1 MKTNKKLLSLIALS
15 LLLAKP
21 YNVFAADADSF
32 RTDEYYGMDA
42 DPISAKANK
51 NGALDIINAAGA
63 YAQGYTGKGVTV
75 GVTDAGTINF
85 SHPEFSGKTGS
96 GVVFDGLESTEVPL
110 TWAELM
116 HPTHVAGIA
125 AADKNGFGM
134 HGVAYDADIASSSTI
149 KHYYGGGF
157 FEFGSSFYDNYLTN
171 PDIKIINNSWGTNLY
186 LLDKKDFNEGIEYLQ
201 SDDSVI
207 AIEKAVNNN
216 KLLVFSA
223 ANSGHLTAT
232 INNHFDVVTG
242 DKVFN
247 DNIIT
252 VTAAKAN
259 SFTKNAN
266 GGFDVQSDAIAIWS
280 DLAMYNEDTT
290 LSAPGWNINSA
301 YADFEASGE
310 YYRYDSGT
318 SMAAPMV
325 TGVGALVQQAFPYLS
340 GKQIGDVLL
349 STANSNITNSSG
361 YFMTSQYGKDDKG
374 EAYAYVNVYY
384 MGPKIKTDDQIK
396 NDVLNYYDN
405 NPESGSW
412 ITYFDAIYDTFYS
425 VSGDKDWLVNAL
437 NKENGAILEVNAYY
451 NVPLDVIFGQ
461 GIVDAGKA
469 VNGLGAINVRRLD
482 KSDISSNYTVAGVN
496 GKTEQALYTVDTQ
509 GYNTVWS
516 NDISEIR
523 AGYIAENPL
532 TGKSSVD
539 DTDNSGYDE
548 NSNDFN
554 EKFAGLTDLH
564 DRWVFYTTNN
574 FDDNPV
580 DSEDYNWMV
589 NHYIQQYN
597 KQVAASGLAGLHAG
611 LYKTGEGILALA
623 GDNTYKGASIAAGGT
638 LQIDGSVAGDAYSE
652 GTGTIAGSGTIKGS
666 LYNNGAVEA
675 GSWGAVTD
683 KDGNA
688 LKLTVNGK
696 LDGNGVIS
704 VNTDGEQYG
713 IINVEG
719 EADVSGMRLKAGT
732 FAAPGVTG
740 TILTVGKND
749 DNSIV
754 KTLAITDTE
763 NSITGAESLNTD
775 FSGMLNG
782 KVTNTGTKLELTTS
796 ISNNAGI
803 NGARFN
809 AFNSLYNNL
818 TKAEQ
823 QEMQRLYALDNG
835 SLNNAVNELSQS
847 ESMHMELARDAVQNR
862 DVRQA
867 VSRQQH
873 LDRDE
878 GLWAITGKNWGETDG
893 GITRHSYNLTLG
905 KDFYNTDNAYMGA
918 LSAYS
923 DNSIG
928 GNNADGEYKNYSL
941 GIYGGSKNSPGT
953 VTGYVSYGVQDNE
966 LNRHLGSAFS
976 HSGMGSK
983 LESDYNSSVIGIGAK
998 YAYDLHYGKEG
1009 WHVSPYAAV
1018 DYAHYKQD
1026 SFTERG
1032 SVYGVHSGGFSNN
1045 YLTGELGFDFNR
1057 EEDNGKYGFSL
1068 SYKRILDGD
1077 TLDADFAF
1085 AKGGNGFGVQSID
1098 GSKNHIVASAY
1109 ISTKLSDK
1117 WEIGGTLLHDWS
1129 STDRDLS
1136 AAVNLNYYF

>member
-21 YNVFAADADSF
+21 YNVFAAGADSF

-42 DPISAKANK
+42 DPISAQANK

-75 GVTDAGTINF
+75 GVTDAGIVNF

-134 HGVAYDADIASSSTI
+134 HGVAYDADIACSSVMG
-149 KHYYGGGF
+149 HYYGGGR
-157 FEFGSSFYDNYLTN
+157 FESGSSFYDNYLTN

-223 ANSGHLTAT
+223 ANSGHLTAGLESNLD
-232 INNHFDVVTG
+232 ILTG
-242 DKVFN
+242 DKAFN

-259 SFTKNAN
+259 SFKKNEN
-266 GGFDVQSDAIAIWS
+266 SGFDVQRDAIAIWS

-325 TGVGALVQQAFPYLS
+325 TGIGALVQQAFPYLS

-349 STANSNITNSSG
+349 STANNDITNKDG
-361 YFMTSQYGKDDKG
+361 YFITSQYGKDDKN

-384 MGPKIKTDDQIK
+384 MGSDVKTDGQIK
-396 NDVLNYYDN
+396 KNVLEYYEN
-405 NPESGSW
+405 NPESGSQ
-412 ITYFDAIYDTFYS
+412 IVYFDVNDDKFYG
-425 VSGDKDWLVNAL
+425 VYGDKEWLENAL
-437 NKENGAILEVNAYY
+437 NKKNGAILEVNAYY

-482 KSDISSNYTVAGVN
+482 KSDISENYTVQGRSE
-496 GKTEQALYTVDTQ
+496 KQALYTVDTQ
-509 GYNTVWS
+509 GYNSVWS
-516 NDISEIR
+516 NSIGEIR

-532 TGKSSVD
+532 GD
-539 DTDNSGYDE
+539 DKI
-548 NSNDFN
+548 DFDGADSDI
-554 EKFAGLTDLH
+554 KDLH
-564 DRWVFYTTNN
+564 DRWVFYTTNS
-574 FDDNPV
+574 FDE
-580 DSEDYNWMV
+580 SGENWMTK
-589 NHYIQQYN
+589 YYMDQYN
-597 KQVAASGLAGLHAG
+597 QQVAASELAGWHAG
-611 LYKTGEGILALA
+611 LYKTGEGILALT
-623 GDNTYKGASIAAGGT
+623 GNNTYKGASVAAGGT
-638 LQIDGSVAGDAYSE
+638 LQIDGRVAGDAYSE
-652 GTGTIAGSGTIKGS
+652 GAGTIAGSGTIKGS

-675 GSWGAVTD
+675 GSWGAVSD
-683 KDGNA
+683 KDGII
-688 LKLTVNGK
+688 T
-696 LDGNGVIS
+696 LDVGGNFIGNGVIN

-713 IINVEG
+713 IINVLG
-719 EADVSGMRLKAGT
+719 TADVSLMSLKAGT
-732 FAAPGVTG
+732 FAAPDLQD
-740 TILTVGKND
+740 TILTVD
-749 DNSIV
+749 
-754 KTLAITDTE
+754 KTSGTLK
-763 NSITGAESLNTD
+763 GAENLSGA
-775 FSGMLNG
+775 FSGMLNSN
-782 KVTNTGTKLELTTS
+782 VTQNDNEIKLTTS
-796 ISNNAGI
+796 VSNNAGI
-803 NGARFN
+803 DGARFN
-809 AFNSLYNNL
+809 AFNGLYNNL
-818 TKAEQ
+818 NAEEK
-823 QEMQRLYALDNG
+823 QEMQRLYALDNN

-847 ESMHMELARDAVQNR
+847 ESMHLELARDAIQNR

-867 VSRQQH
+867 VARQHH

-878 GLWAITGKNWGETDG
+878 GLWVITGKNWGETDG

-905 KDFYNTDNAYMGA
+905 KDFYNSDSAYAGA
-918 LSAYS
+918 LFAYS

-983 LESDYNSSVIGIGAK
+983 LESDYDSSVIGVGAK

-1009 WHVSPYAAV
+1009 WHVSPYAAF
-1018 DYAHYKQD
+1018 DYVHYKQD
-1026 SFTERG
+1026 SFTESG
-1032 SVYGVHSGGFSNN
+1032 SVFDVHSGGFSDN

-1068 SYKRILDGD
+1068 AYKRILDGD

-1085 AKGGNGFGVQSID
+1085 AKCGNGFGVQSID

-1109 ISTKLSDK
+1109 ISTKLSNK

>member
-1 MKTNKKLLSLIALS
+1 MGE
-15 LLLAKP
+15 
-21 YNVFAADADSF
+21 NV
-32 RTDEYYGMDA
+32 
-42 DPISAKANK
+42 
-51 NGALDIINAAGA
+51 LDLVNAAAA
-63 YAQGYTGKGVTV
+63 YAQGYTSKGVTV

-96 GVVFDGLESTEVPL
+96 NVVFDGLESTEVPL

-134 HGVAYDADIASSSTI
+134 HGVAYDADVASSSVMG
-149 KHYYGGGF
+149 HYYGGGG
-157 FEFGSSFYDNYLTN
+157 FESSSSFYDNYLTN
-171 PDIKIINNSWGTNLY
+171 PDIKIINNSWGSSLH
-186 LLDKKDFNEGIEYLQ
+186 LLGEKDFSGGIAYFQ
-201 SDDSVI
+201 SDI
-207 AIEKAVNNN
+207 ANFEIEKAVNND
-216 KLLVFSA
+216 KLLIFA
-223 ANSGHLTAT
+223 AGNSGHLTAA
-232 INNHFDVVTG
+232 IENNQDVLTG
-242 DKVFN
+242 DKAFN

-266 GGFDVQSDAIAIWS
+266 GGFDVESDAIAIWS
-280 DLAMYNEDTT
+280 DLAMYNEDTI
-290 LSAPGWNINSA
+290 LSAPGWNIISA
-301 YADFEASGE
+301 NADFAASGE
-310 YYRYDSGT
+310 YYSYSYGT
-318 SMAAPMV
+318 SMVAPIV

-349 STANSNITNSSG
+349 STANSNITNGSG
-361 YFMTSQYGKDDKG
+361 YFMTSQYGKDDKN

-384 MGPKIKTDDQIK
+384 MGSGVKTDDQIK

-405 NPESGSW
+405 NPESGSQ
-412 ITYFDAIYDTFYS
+412 IVYFDVNDDKFYG
-425 VSGDKDWLVNAL
+425 VYGDKDWLVNAL
-437 NKENGAILEVNAYY
+437 NKKNGAILEVNAYY

-469 VNGLGAINVRRLD
+469 VKGLGAINVRRLD
-482 KSDISSNYTVAGVN
+482 KSDISENYTIAGSKD
-496 GKTEQALYTVDTQ
+496 KTAQALYKVDTQ
-509 GYNTVWS
+509 GYNSVWS
-516 NDISEIR
+516 NSIGEIR
-523 AGYIAENPL
+523 AGYIAKNPL
-532 TGKSSVD
+532 GD
-539 DTDNSGYDE
+539 DKI
-548 NSNDFN
+548 DFDGADSDI
-554 EKFAGLTDLH
+554 KDLH
-564 DRWVFYTTNN
+564 DRWVFYTTNS

-597 KQVAASGLAGLHAG
+597 KQVAESELAGLHAG

-638 LQIDGSVAGDAYSE
+638 LQIDGSVAGDAYSK
-652 GTGTIAGSGTIKGS
+652 GAGTIAGSGTINGS

-683 KDGNA
+683 KDGIITLEVGGDFN
-688 LKLTVNGK
+688 
-696 LDGNGVIS
+696 GNGVIS
-704 VNTDGEQYG
+704 VNTDGTNYAQIAVTG
-713 IINVEG
+713 D
-719 EADVSGMRLKAGT
+719 ADVSGMSLKAGT

-803 NGARFN
+803 DGARFN
-809 AFNSLYNNL
+809 AFNGLYNNL
-818 TKAEQ
+818 NAEEK
-823 QEMQRLYALDNG
+823 QEMQRLYALNNN

-847 ESMHMELARDAVQNR
+847 ESMHMELARDAIQNR

-867 VSRQQH
+867 VARQQH

-905 KDFYNTDNAYMGA
+905 KDFYNSDNAYAGA
-918 LSAYS
+918 LFAYS

-928 GNNADGEYKNYSL
+928 GNSADGEYKNYSL

-966 LNRHLGSAFS
+966 LTRHLGSAFS

-983 LESDYNSSVIGIGAK
+983 LESDYDSSVIGVGAK

-1009 WHVSPYAAV
+1009 WHVSPYAAL
-1018 DYAHYKQD
+1018 DYAQYKQD
-1026 SFTERG
+1026 SFTENG
-1032 SVYGVHSGGFSNN
+1032 SVYAVHSGGFSDN

-1068 SYKRILDGD
+1068 AYKRILDGD

>member
-1 MKTNKKLLSLIALS
+1 MKTNKKLLSLIVLS
-15 LLLAKP
+15 LLLTKP

-42 DPISAKANK
+42 DPISAQANK

-75 GVTDAGTINF
+75 GVTDVGIVNF
-85 SHPEFSGKTGS
+85 VHPEFSGKTGS

-116 HPTHVAGIA
+116 HPTHVADIA

-134 HGVAYDADIASSSTI
+134 HGVAYDAGIASSSI
-149 KHYYGGGF
+149 YYVG
-157 FEFGSSFYDNYLTN
+157 ERIEVSSSFYDNYLTN
-171 PDIKIINNSWGTNLY
+171 PDIKIINNSWGDYNNY
-186 LLDKKDFNEGIEYLQ
+186 LSNVQNEEDFNEIIEYLQ
-201 SDDSVI
+201 SDI
-207 AIEKAVNNN
+207 ASFEIEKAVNND

-223 ANSGHLTAT
+223 GNVGRLTAAFE
-232 INNHFDVVTG
+232 NNLDVLTS
-242 DKVFN
+242 DKAFN

-259 SFTKNAN
+259 SFTKNGN
-266 GGFDVQSDAIAIWS
+266 DGFYVQSDAIAIFS
-280 DLAMYNEDTT
+280 NLAMYNEDTT

-301 YADFEASGE
+301 WAGFASSGE
-310 YYRYDSGT
+310 YYFSASGT

-325 TGVGALVQQAFPYLS
+325 TGVGALVQQAFPYLNA
-340 GKQIGDVLL
+340 KQIGDVLL
-349 STANSNITNSSG
+349 STANNNITNESG
-361 YFMTSQYGKDDKG
+361 YLVTSQSDYDEDDDEVLSLNILYTGNVDSSNVENDIFKYFDSHRDSFISFVAQSENDYRKLLDIDDKNELMEYLKDKEIG
-374 EAYAYVNVYY
+374 YDVY
-384 MGPKIKTDDQIK
+384 
-396 NDVLNYYDN
+396 N
-405 NPESGSW
+405 
-412 ITYFDAIYDTFYS
+412 
-425 VSGDKDWLVNAL
+425 
-437 NKENGAILEVNAYY
+437 

-482 KSDISSNYTVAGVN
+482 KRDISEIYTVQGRSE
-496 GKTEQALYTVDTQ
+496 KQALYTVDTQ
-509 GYNTVWS
+509 GYNSTWS
-516 NDISEIR
+516 NNIGEIR
-523 AGYIAENPL
+523 AGYIAKNPL
-532 TGKSSVD
+532 DNPFETD
-539 DTDNSGYDE
+539 DTTGNYDE
-548 NSNDFN
+548 KS
-554 EKFAGLTDLH
+554 EEFAGLTDLH
-564 DRWVFYTTNN
+564 DRWVFYTTNS
-574 FDDNPV
+574 FDNNEKNSP
-580 DSEDYNWMV
+580 DYNWMV
-589 NHYIQQYN
+589 KHYMDQYN
-597 KQVAASGLAGLHAG
+597 QQVAASELAGLHAG
-611 LYKTGEGILALA
+611 LYKTGEGILALD
-623 GDNTYKGASIAAGGT
+623 GNNTYKGASIAAGGT

-652 GTGTIAGSGTIKGS
+652 GAGTIAGSGTINGD
-666 LYNNGAVEA
+666 LYNKGVVEA
-675 GSWGAVTD
+675 GSWGAVFDEETNKPMQLSVGGD
-683 KDGNA
+683 FTGD
-688 LKLTVNGK
+688 
-696 LDGNGVIS
+696 GVIA
-704 VNTDGEQYG
+704 VNTDGTNYAQIAVTG
-713 IINVEG
+713 D
-719 EADVSGMRLKAGT
+719 ADVSYMSLKAGT

-740 TILTVGKND
+740 TILMVGKND

-803 NGARFN
+803 DGARFN

-818 TKAEQ
+818 TTDEK
-823 QEMQRLYALDNG
+823 QEMQRVYALNNN

-847 ESMHMELARDAVQNR
+847 ESMHMELAREAIQNR

-867 VSRQQH
+867 VSSQQH

-905 KDFYNTDNAYMGA
+905 KDFYNTDNAYAGA
-918 LSAYS
+918 LFAYS

-966 LNRHLGSAFS
+966 LTRHLGSAFS

-983 LESDYNSSVIGIGAK
+983 LESDYDSSVIGVGAK

-1009 WHVSPYAAV
+1009 WHVSPFAAL

-1032 SVYGVHSGGFSNN
+1032 SVFGIHSGGFSDN

-1057 EEDNGKYGFSL
+1057 EEENGKYGFSL
-1068 SYKRILDGD
+1068 AYKRILDGE

-1085 AKGGNGFGVQSID
+1085 AKGGNSFGVQSID
-1098 GSKNHIVASAY
+1098 GSKNHVVASAY

-1129 STDRDLS
+1129 STGRDLS

>member
-96 GVVFDGLESTEVPL
+96 NVVFDGLESTKVPL

-149 KHYYGGGF
+149 KHYYGGGR
-157 FEFGSSFYDNYLTN
+157 FESGSSFYDNYLTN

-201 SDDSVI
+201 SDDSVF

-223 ANSGHLTAT
+223 ANSGHLTAGLESNLD
-232 INNHFDVVTG
+232 ILTG
-242 DKVFN
+242 DKAFN

-259 SFTKNAN
+259 SFKKNEN
-266 GGFDVQSDAIAIWS
+266 SGFDVQSDAIAIWS

-349 STANSNITNSSG
+349 STANNNITNKDG
-361 YFMTSQYGKDDKG
+361 YFITSQYGTYDNDEK
-374 EAYAYVNVYY
+374 YAYVNVYY
-384 MGPKIKTDDQIK
+384 MGSDVKTDGQIK
-396 NDVLNYYDN
+396 KNVLEYYEN
-405 NPESGSW
+405 NPESGSQ
-412 ITYFDAIYDTFYS
+412 IVYFDVNDDKFYG
-425 VSGDKDWLVNAL
+425 VYGDKDWLVNAL
-437 NKENGAILEVNAYY
+437 NKKNGAILEVNAYY

-461 GIVDAGKA
+461 GIVDAGK
-469 VNGLGAINVRRLD
+469 VVKGLGAINVRRLD
-482 KSDISSNYTVAGVN
+482 KSDISEKYTIAGSKD
-496 GKTEQALYTVDTQ
+496 KTAQALYKVDTQ
-509 GYNTVWS
+509 GYNSIWS

-523 AGYIAENPL
+523 AGYIDENPL
-532 TGKSSVD
+532 GD
-539 DTDNSGYDE
+539 DNKYFDGADSDI
-548 NSNDFN
+548 
-554 EKFAGLTDLH
+554 KDLH
-564 DRWVFYTTNN
+564 DRWVFYTTNS

-580 DSEDYNWMV
+580 DSENYNWMV
-589 NHYIQQYN
+589 KHYMDQYN
-597 KQVAASGLAGLHAG
+597 QQVAASGLAGLHAG
-611 LYKTGEGILALA
+611 LYKTGEGILALT
-623 GDNTYKGASIAAGGT
+623 GKNTYKGASIAAGGT

-652 GTGTIAGSGTIKGS
+652 GTGTIAGSGIISGS

-675 GSWGAVTD
+675 GSWDAVSD
-683 KDGNA
+683 KDGIITLEVGGDFN
-688 LKLTVNGK
+688 
-696 LDGNGVIS
+696 GNGVIS
-704 VNTDGEQYG
+704 VNTDGTNYAQIAVTG
-713 IINVEG
+713 D
-719 EADVSGMRLKAGT
+719 ADVSGMSLKAGT
-732 FAAPGVTG
+732 FAAPDIQG
-740 TILTVGKND
+740 TILTVDETTGILK
-749 DNSIV
+749 
-754 KTLAITDTE
+754 
-763 NSITGAESLNTD
+763 GAEKLNGS

-782 KVTNTGTKLELTTS
+782 EVKVNEDNKELTLTTTTA
-796 ISNNAGI
+796 NNAGI

-809 AFNSLYNNL
+809 ALNSLYNNL
-818 TKAEQ
+818 TKSEQ

-847 ESMHMELARDAVQNR
+847 ESMHLELARDAIQNR

-867 VSRQQH
+867 VARQQH

-918 LSAYS
+918 LFAYS

-928 GNNADGEYKNYSL
+928 DNNADGEYKNYSL

-966 LNRHLGSAFS
+966 LTRHLGSAFS

-983 LESDYNSSVIGIGAK
+983 LESDYDSSVIGVGAK

-1009 WHVSPYAAV
+1009 WHVSPYAAL

-1026 SFTERG
+1026 SFTENG
-1032 SVYGVHSGGFSNN
+1032 SVYAVHSGGFSDN

-1068 SYKRILDGD
+1068 AYKRILDGD

>member
-1 MKTNKKLLSLIALS
+1 MKTNKKLLSLIVLS
-15 LLLAKP
+15 LLLVKP
-21 YNVFAADADSF
+21 YNVFAAGADSF
-32 RTDEYYGMDA
+32 RTEEY
-42 DPISAKANK
+42 KAMGENV
-51 NGALDIINAAGA
+51 LDLINAAGA
-63 YAQGYTGKGVTV
+63 YAQGYTGKGVTI
-75 GVTDAGTINF
+75 GVTDAGTVNF

-96 GVVFDGLESTEVPL
+96 NVVFDGLESTEVPL

-134 HGVAYDADIASSSTI
+134 HGVAYDADVASSSI
-149 KHYYGGGF
+149 MGHYYGGGG
-157 FEFGSSFYDNYLTN
+157 FESSSSFYDNYLTN

-207 AIEKAVNNN
+207 AIEKAVYNN

-223 ANSGHLTAT
+223 ANSGHLTAGLESNLD
-232 INNHFDVVTG
+232 ILTG
-242 DKVFN
+242 DKAFN

-259 SFTKNAN
+259 SFKKNEN
-266 GGFDVQSDAIAIWS
+266 SGFDVQSDAIAIFS

-301 YADFEASGE
+301 YADFAVSGE
-310 YYRYDSGT
+310 YYFSGSGT

-340 GKQIGDVLL
+340 AKQLGDVLL
-349 STANSNITNSSG
+349 STANDNITNHDG
-361 YFMTSQYGKDDKG
+361 YFMTSQYGTYENG
-374 EAYAYVNVYY
+374 EKYAYVNVYY
-384 MGPKIKTDDQIK
+384 MGSGVKNDEEIKD
-396 NDVLNYYDN
+396 DVLNYYEN
-405 NPESGSW
+405 NPDSGSQ
-412 ITYFDAIYDTFYS
+412 IVFLYDDNFYIVGS
-425 VSGDKDWLVNAL
+425 DIGWLQDAL
-437 NKENGAILEVNAYY
+437 NQEYGNSLEVNAYY

-482 KSDISSNYTVAGVN
+482 KSDISEIYTVQGRSE
-496 GKTEQALYTVDTQ
+496 KQALYTVDTQ
-509 GYNTVWS
+509 GYNSTWS
-516 NDISEIR
+516 NNIGEIR
-523 AGYIAENPL
+523 AGYIAENSL
-532 TGKSSVD
+532 GDAYTNFEG
-539 DTDNSGYDE
+539 TDNDI
-548 NSNDFN
+548 
-554 EKFAGLTDLH
+554 KDLH
-564 DRWVFYTTNN
+564 DRWVFYTTNS
-574 FDDNPV
+574 FDE
-580 DSEDYNWMV
+580 SGENWMTK
-589 NHYIQQYN
+589 YYMDQYN
-597 KQVAASGLAGLHAG
+597 QKVATSGLAGLHAG
-611 LYKTGEGILALA
+611 LYKTGEGILALT
-623 GDNTYKGASIAAGGT
+623 GNNTYKGASIAAGGT
-638 LQIDGSVAGDAYSE
+638 LQIDGRVAGDAYSE
-652 GTGTIAGSGTIKGS
+652 GAGTIAGSGTINGD
-666 LYNNGAVEA
+666 LYNKGVVEA
-675 GSWGAVTD
+675 GSWGAVFDEETNKPMQLSVGGD
-683 KDGNA
+683 FTGD
-688 LKLTVNGK
+688 
-696 LDGNGVIS
+696 GVIA
-704 VNTDGEQYG
+704 VNTDGTNYAQIAVTG
-713 IINVEG
+713 D
-719 EADVSGMRLKAGT
+719 ADVSYMSLKAGT
-732 FAAPGVTG
+732 FAAPEIEDV
-740 TILTVGKND
+740 ILSSNKE
-749 DNSIV
+749 IQ
-754 KTLAITDTE
+754 
-763 NSITGAESLNTD
+763 GAEKLSGA

-782 KVTNTGTKLELTTS
+782 EVSEENNVLTLTTS
-796 ISNNAGI
+796 VSNNAGI

-823 QEMQRLYALDNG
+823 QEMQRLYALNNG

-867 VSRQQH
+867 VTRQQH

-893 GITRHSYNLTLG
+893 GITRHSYNITLG
-905 KDFYNTDNAYMGA
+905 KDFYNTDNTYAGA
-918 LSAYS
+918 LFAYS

-941 GIYGGSKNSPGT
+941 GIYGGSKNSPGR

-966 LNRHLGSAFS
+966 LTRHLGSAFS

-983 LESDYNSSVIGIGAK
+983 LESDYDSSVIGIGAK

-1009 WHVSPYAAV
+1009 WHVSPYAAL

-1032 SVYGVHSGGFSNN
+1032 SVFGVRSGGFSDN

-1068 SYKRILDGD
+1068 AYKRILDGD
-1077 TLDADFAF
+1077 TLNADFAF
-1085 AKGGNGFGVQSID
+1085 AKGGNGFGVESID
-1098 GSKNHIVASAY
+1098 GSKNHVVASAY

>member
-1 MKTNKKLLSLIALS
+1 MKTNKKLLSLIVLS

-21 YNVFAADADSF
+21 YNVFAADTDSF

-42 DPISAKANK
+42 DPVAAQANK
-51 NGALDIINAAGA
+51 NGALDIINAADA

-75 GVTDAGTINF
+75 GVTDAGIVNF
-85 SHPEFSGKTGS
+85 SHTEFSGKTGS
-96 GVVFDGLESTEVPL
+96 NVVFDGLESTEVPL

-134 HGVAYDADIASSSTI
+134 HGVAYDADIACSSVI
-149 KHYYGGGF
+149 RHYYVDGR
-157 FEFGSSFYDNYLTN
+157 FESCSSFYDYYLTN
-171 PDIKIINNSWGTNLY
+171 PDIKIINNSWGTDLY
-186 LLDKKDFNEGIEYLQ
+186 LLDEKDFYEGIEYLQ

-223 ANSGHLTAT
+223 ANSGHLTAALE
-232 INNHFDVVTG
+232 NNLDILIG
-242 DKVFN
+242 DKAFN

-259 SFTKNAN
+259 SFTKNGN
-266 GGFDVQSDAIAIWS
+266 GGFDVQSDAIAMFS

-301 YADFEASGE
+301 YADFEASGK
-310 YYRYDSGT
+310 YYKDESGT
-318 SMAAPMV
+318 SMAAPVV
-325 TGVGALVQQAFPYLS
+325 TGVGALVQQAFPYLNA
-340 GKQIGDVLL
+340 KQIGDVLL
-349 STANSNITNSSG
+349 STANDNITNHDG
-361 YFMTSQYGKDDKG
+361 YFMTSQYGTYENG
-374 EAYAYVNVYY
+374 EKYAYVNVYY
-384 MGPKIKTDDQIK
+384 MGSGVKNDEEIKD
-396 NDVLNYYDN
+396 DVLNYYEN
-405 NPESGSW
+405 NPDSGSQ
-412 ITYFDAIYDTFYS
+412 IVFLYDDNFYIVGS
-425 VSGDKDWLVNAL
+425 DIGWLQDAL
-437 NKENGAILEVNAYY
+437 NQEYGNSLEVNAYY
-451 NVPLDVIFGQ
+451 NVPLDVFFGQ

-469 VNGLGAINVRRLD
+469 VNGLGEINVRRLD
-482 KSDISSNYTVAGVN
+482 KSDISENYTVQGSSE
-496 GKTEQALYTVDTQ
+496 KQALYTVDTQ
-509 GYNTVWS
+509 GYNSTWS
-516 NDISEIR
+516 NNIGEIR

-539 DTDNSGYDE
+539 DTDNNGYDE

-564 DRWVFYTTNN
+564 DRWVFYTTNS
-574 FDDNPV
+574 FDE
-580 DSEDYNWMV
+580 SGENWMTK
-589 NHYIQQYN
+589 YYMDQYN
-597 KQVAASGLAGLHAG
+597 QQVAASGLAGLHAG
-611 LYKTGEGILALA
+611 LYKTGEGILALT

-638 LQIDGSVAGDAYSE
+638 LQIDGRVAGDAYSK
-652 GTGTIAGSGTIKGS
+652 GAGTIAGSGIISGS

-675 GSWGAVTD
+675 GSWGAVSD
-683 KDGNA
+683 KDGII
-688 LKLTVNGK
+688 T
-696 LDGNGVIS
+696 LDVGGNFIGNGVIS

-713 IINVEG
+713 IINVLG
-719 EADVSGMRLKAGT
+719 TADVSGMSLKAGT

-818 TKAEQ
+818 NAEEK
-823 QEMQRLYALDNG
+823 QEMQRLYALNNG

-847 ESMHMELARDAVQNR
+847 ESMHLELARDAIQTR

-867 VSRQQH
+867 VSSQQH

-878 GLWAITGKNWGETDG
+878 GLWAITGKNWGETNG

-905 KDFYNTDNAYMGA
+905 KDFYNTDNTYMGA
-918 LSAYS
+918 MFAYS

-928 GNNADGEYKNYSL
+928 GNSADGEYKNYSF
-941 GIYGGSKNSPGT
+941 GIYGGSKNTPGT

-966 LNRHLGSAFS
+966 LTRHLGSAFS

-983 LESDYNSSVIGIGAK
+983 LESDYDSSVIGIGAK

-1009 WHVSPYAAV
+1009 WHVSPFAAL

-1026 SFTERG
+1026 SFTENG
-1032 SVYGVHSGGFSNN
+1032 SVYAVHSGGFSDN

-1057 EEDNGKYGFSL
+1057 KEDNGKYGFSL
-1068 SYKRILDGD
+1068 AYKRILDGD

-1085 AKGGNGFGVQSID
+1085 AKGGNGFVVQSFD

-1117 WEIGGTLLHDWS
+1117 WEIGGTLQHDWS

>member
-1 MKTNKKLLSLIALS
+1 MKTNKKLLSLIVLS
-15 LLLAKP
+15 MLLAKP

-42 DPISAKANK
+42 DPVSAQANK

-75 GVTDAGTINF
+75 GVTDAGIVNF
-85 SHPEFSGKTGS
+85 SHTEFSGKTGS

-134 HGVAYDADIASSSTI
+134 HGVAYDADIACSSVI
-149 KHYYGGGF
+149 RHYYVDGR
-157 FEFGSSFYDNYLTN
+157 FESCSSFYDYYLTN
-171 PDIKIINNSWGTNLY
+171 PDIKIINNSWGTDLY
-186 LLDKKDFNEGIEYLQ
+186 LLDEKDFYEGIEYLQ

-223 ANSGHLTAT
+223 ANSGHLTAALE
-232 INNHFDVVTG
+232 NNLDILIG
-242 DKVFN
+242 DKAFN

-259 SFTKNAN
+259 SFTKNGN

-301 YADFEASGE
+301 YADFEASGK
-310 YYRYDSGT
+310 YYKDESGT
-318 SMAAPMV
+318 SMAAPVV
-325 TGVGALVQQAFPYLS
+325 TGVGALVQQAFPYLNA
-340 GKQIGDVLL
+340 KQIGDVLL
-349 STANSNITNSSG
+349 STANSDIIVQDSCFIT
-361 YFMTSQYGKDDKG
+361 TQYDTDDG
-374 EAYAYVNVYY
+374 GTNHAYLNVYY
-384 MGPKIKTDDQIK
+384 FDSKGNNNTNVNDDIIE
-396 NDVLNYYDN
+396 YYKEN
-405 NPESGSW
+405 LESGAW
-412 ITYFDAIYDTFYS
+412 IKAVNIYNEIVLIDYYNEELLRDLLERKVGF
-425 VSGDKDWLVNAL
+425 
-437 NKENGAILEVNAYY
+437 EVNAYY
-451 NVPLDVIFGQ
+451 NVPLDVFFGQ

-482 KSDISSNYTVAGVN
+482 KSDISSDYTVAGVN
-496 GKTEQALYTVDTQ
+496 GKTKQALYKVDTQ
-509 GYNTVWS
+509 GYNSVWS
-516 NDISEIR
+516 NDIGEIR

-532 TGKSSVD
+532 G
-539 DTDNSGYDE
+539 NE
-548 NSNDFN
+548 NTNFDGADSDI
-554 EKFAGLTDLH
+554 KDLH
-564 DRWVFYTTNN
+564 DRWVFYTTNS
-574 FDDNPV
+574 FDE
-580 DSEDYNWMV
+580 SGENWMTK
-589 NHYIQQYN
+589 YYMDQYN

-611 LYKTGEGILALA
+611 LYKTGDGILALT
-623 GDNTYKGASIAAGGT
+623 GKTTYKGASIAAGGT

-652 GTGTIAGSGTIKGS
+652 GAGTIAGSGTINGD
-666 LYNNGAVEA
+666 LYNKGVVEA
-675 GSWGAVTD
+675 GSWGAVFDEETNKPMQLSVGGD
-683 KDGNA
+683 FTGD
-688 LKLTVNGK
+688 
-696 LDGNGVIS
+696 GVIA
-704 VNTDGEQYG
+704 VNTDGTNYAQIAVTG
-713 IINVEG
+713 D
-719 EADVSGMRLKAGT
+719 ADVSGMSLKAGT

-740 TILTVGKND
+740 TILTVGKNE

-809 AFNSLYNNL
+809 AFNGLYNKLN
-818 TKAEQ
+818 AEEK
-823 QEMQRLYALDNG
+823 QEMQRLYALDNN

-847 ESMHMELARDAVQNR
+847 ESMHMELARDAIQNR

-867 VSRQQH
+867 VSRQQY

-918 LSAYS
+918 MFAYS

-966 LNRHLGSAFS
+966 LTRHLGSAFS
-976 HSGMGSK
+976 HSGMASK
-983 LESDYNSSVIGIGAK
+983 LESDYDSSVIGIGAK
-998 YAYDLHYGKEG
+998 YAYDLHYGKDG
-1009 WHVSPYAAV
+1009 WHVSPYAAL

-1032 SVYGVHSGGFSNN
+1032 SVFGVHSGGFSDN

-1057 EEDNGKYGFSL
+1057 EEENGKYGFSL
-1068 SYKRILDGD
+1068 AYKRILDGD

-1109 ISTKLSDK
+1109 ISSRLSDK

>member
-1 MKTNKKLLSLIALS
+1 MKTNKKLLSLIVLS

-42 DPISAKANK
+42 GPISAQANK
-51 NGALDIINAAGA
+51 NGALDIINAAAA
-63 YAQGYTGKGVTV
+63 YAKGYTGKGVTV
-75 GVTDAGTINF
+75 GVTDVGGVNF
-85 SHPEFSGKTGS
+85 VHPEFSGKTGS
-96 GVVFDGLESTEVPL
+96 GVVFDGLESSDVPL
-110 TWAELM
+110 TWEAVY

-157 FEFGSSFYDNYLTN
+157 FESGSSFYDNYLTN
-171 PDIKIINNSWGTNLY
+171 PDIKIINNSWGYSLY
-186 LLDKKDFNEGIEYLQ
+186 LLDEKDFNKGIEYLQ

-223 ANSGHLTAT
+223 ANSGHLTAGLESNLD
-232 INNHFDVVTG
+232 ILTG
-242 DKVFN
+242 DKAFN

-252 VTAAKAN
+252 VTAAKSN
-259 SFTKNAN
+259 SFTKNKN
-266 GGFDVQSDAIAIWS
+266 GGFDVQSDAIAIFS

-301 YADFEASGE
+301 YADFAVSGE
-310 YYRYDSGT
+310 YYFSGSGT

-325 TGVGALVQQAFPYLS
+325 TGAGALVQQAFPYLS

-349 STANSNITNSSG
+349 STANSDITVQDS
-361 YFMTSQYGKDDKG
+361 YFITTQYDTDDDG
-374 EAYAYVNVYY
+374 TNHAYLNVYY
-384 MGPKIKTDDQIK
+384 FDSKGNHNTNVNDDIIE
-396 NDVLNYYDN
+396 YYKEN
-405 NPESGSW
+405 FESGAW
-412 ITYFDAIYDTFYS
+412 IKAVNIYNEI
-425 VSGDKDWLVNAL
+425 VSIGYYNEELLQDLLERKVGFVVNT
-437 NKENGAILEVNAYY
+437 YY

-509 GYNTVWS
+509 GYNSTWS
-516 NDISEIR
+516 NSISEIR
-523 AGYIAENPL
+523 AGYIDENPL
-532 TGKSSVD
+532 DNPFETD
-539 DTDNSGYDE
+539 DTTGNYDE
-548 NSNDFN
+548 KS
-554 EKFAGLTDLH
+554 EEFAGLTDLH
-564 DRWVFYTTNN
+564 DRWVFYADSNN
-574 FDDNPV
+574 KFDE
-580 DSEDYNWMV
+580 SGKNWMT
-589 NHYIQQYN
+589 NHYMQQYN
-597 KQVAASGLAGLHAG
+597 EQVKESGLAGLHAG
-611 LYKTGEGILALA
+611 LYKTGEGILALD
-623 GDNTYKGASIAAGGT
+623 GNNTYKGASIATGGT

-652 GTGTIAGSGTIKGS
+652 GAGTIAGSGTINGD

-675 GSWGAVTD
+675 GSWGAVIND
-683 KDGNA
+683 KGEIQT
-688 LKLTVNGK
+688 LKVGGDFTG
-696 LDGNGVIS
+696 DGVIS
-704 VNTDGEQYG
+704 VNTDGTNYAQIAVTGTAY
-713 IINVEG
+713 
-719 EADVSGMRLKAGT
+719 VSGMSLKAGT
-732 FAAPGVTG
+732 FAAPDLQD
-740 TILTVGKND
+740 TILTYTNE
-749 DNSIV
+749 
-754 KTLAITDTE
+754 ITGTE
-763 NSITGAESLNTD
+763 NLNGS
-775 FSGMLNG
+775 FSGMLDSEVEVSEENN
-782 KVTNTGTKLELTTS
+782 VLTLTTS
-796 ISNNAGI
+796 VSNNAGI
-803 NGARFN
+803 DGARFN

-818 TKAEQ
+818 TTDEK
-823 QEMQRLYALDNG
+823 QEMQRLYALNNG

-847 ESMHMELARDAVQNR
+847 ESMHMELARDAVQNH

-867 VSRQQH
+867 VARQQH

-905 KDFYNTDNAYMGA
+905 KDFYNSDNAYAGA
-918 LSAYS
+918 LFAYS

-941 GIYGGSKNSPGT
+941 GIYGGSKNSPCT

-966 LNRHLGSAFS
+966 LTRHLGSAFS
-976 HSGMGSK
+976 HSGMVSK
-983 LESDYNSSVIGIGAK
+983 LESDYDSSVISVGAK

-1009 WHVSPYAAV
+1009 WHVSPFAALN
-1018 DYAHYKQD
+1018 YAHYKQD
-1026 SFTERG
+1026 SFTESG
-1032 SVYGVHSGGFSNN
+1032 SVYAVHSGGFSDN

-1057 EEDNGKYGFSL
+1057 EEENGKYGFSL
-1068 SYKRILDGD
+1068 AYKRILDGD
-1077 TLDADFAF
+1077 TLDTDFAF
-1085 AKGGNGFGVQSID
+1085 AKGGNSFGVQSID

>member
-1 MKTNKKLLSLIALS
+1 MKTNKKLLSLIVLS

-21 YNVFAADADSF
+21 YNVFAAGADSF
-32 RTDEYYGMDA
+32 RTDEY
-42 DPISAKANK
+42 KAMGENV
-51 NGALDIINAAGA
+51 LDLINAAGA

-75 GVTDAGTINF
+75 GVTDVGIVNF

-96 GVVFDGLESTEVPL
+96 GVVFDGLESSDVPL
-110 TWAELM
+110 TWEELN

-134 HGVAYDADIASSSTI
+134 HGVAYDADIASSSI
-149 KHYYGGGF
+149 YY
-157 FEFGSSFYDNYLTN
+157 FGERIEVSSSFYDNYLTN
-171 PDIKIINNSWGTNLY
+171 PDIKIINNSWNDYNNY
-186 LLDKKDFNEGIEYLQ
+186 LSNVQNEEDFNEIIEYLQ
-201 SDDSVI
+201 NDGSVI
-207 AIEKAVNNN
+207 EIEKAVIND

-223 ANSGHLTAT
+223 GNDGKLAAAFENNLDVLTS
-232 INNHFDVVTG
+232 
-242 DKVFN
+242 DKAFN

-259 SFTKNAN
+259 SFTKNDN
-266 GGFDVQSDAIAIWS
+266 GGFNVKSDAIAIFS
-280 DLAMYNEDTT
+280 NLAMYNEDTT
-290 LSAPGWNINSA
+290 LSAPGWYINSA
-301 YADFEASGE
+301 NADFAASGE
-310 YYRYDSGT
+310 YYYSEPGT

-349 STANSNITNSSG
+349 STANSNITNGSG
-361 YFMTSQYGKDDKG
+361 YFMTSQYGKDDKN

-384 MGPKIKTDDQIK
+384 MGSGVKNVEEIK

-425 VSGDKDWLVNAL
+425 VSGNKWWLENAL
-437 NKENGAILEVNAYY
+437 NKENGAILEVNTYY

-482 KSDISSNYTVAGVN
+482 KSDISENYTVQGRSE
-496 GKTEQALYTVDTQ
+496 KQALYKVDTQ
-509 GYNTVWS
+509 GYNSTWS
-516 NDISEIR
+516 NNIGEIR
-523 AGYIAENPL
+523 AGYIAKNPL

-539 DTDNSGYDE
+539 DTYNSGYDE

-611 LYKTGEGILALA
+611 LYKTGDGILALT

-652 GTGTIAGSGTIKGS
+652 GAGTIAGSGIINGS

-696 LDGNGVIS
+696 LDGNGVIA
-704 VNTDGEQYG
+704 VNTDG
-713 IINVEG
+713 INYAQISVTG
-719 EADVSGMRLKAGT
+719 TADVSNMSLKAGT
-732 FAAPGVTG
+732 FAAPEVTG
-740 TILTVGKND
+740 TILSVDATSG
-749 DNSIV
+749 
-754 KTLAITDTE
+754 TLKGIE
-763 NSITGAESLNTD
+763 NLNGS

-782 KVTNTGTKLELTTS
+782 EVSEKNNMLTLTTS
-796 ISNNAGI
+796 VSNNAGI
-803 NGARFN
+803 DGARFN
-809 AFNSLYNNL
+809 AFNGLYNNL
-818 TKAEQ
+818 NVEEK
-823 QEMQRLYALDNG
+823 QEMQRLYALDNN
-835 SLNNAVNELSQS
+835 SLNNTVNELSQS

-867 VSRQQH
+867 VARQQH

-905 KDFYNTDNAYMGA
+905 KDFYNSDNAYAGA
-918 LSAYS
+918 LFAYS

-928 GNNADGEYKNYSL
+928 GNSADGEYKNYSL

-966 LNRHLGSAFS
+966 LTRHLGSAFS

-983 LESDYNSSVIGIGAK
+983 LKSDYDSSVIGVGAK

-1009 WHVSPYAAV
+1009 WHVSPYAAL

-1026 SFTERG
+1026 SFTENG
-1032 SVYGVHSGGFSNN
+1032 SVYAVHSGGFSDN

-1068 SYKRILDGD
+1068 AYKRILDGD

>member
-21 YNVFAADADSF
+21 YNVFAASADSF
-32 RTDEYYGMDA
+32 RTDEY
-42 DPISAKANK
+42 KAMGENV
-51 NGALDIINAAGA
+51 LDLINAAGA

-75 GVTDAGTINF
+75 GVTDVGIVNF
-85 SHPEFSGKTGS
+85 SHTEFSGKTGS

-157 FEFGSSFYDNYLTN
+157 FESGSSFYDNYLTN
-171 PDIKIINNSWGTNLY
+171 PDIKIINNSWGDYNNY
-186 LLDKKDFNEGIEYLQ
+186 LSNVQNEEDFNEIIEYLQ
-201 SDDSVI
+201 SDI
-207 AIEKAVNNN
+207 ASFEIEKAVNND

-223 ANSGHLTAT
+223 GNDGKLAAALENNLDVLTS
-232 INNHFDVVTG
+232 
-242 DKVFN
+242 DKAFN

-259 SFTKNAN
+259 SFTKNQN
-266 GGFDVQSDAIAIWS
+266 GGFDVKSDAIAIFS
-280 DLAMYNEDTT
+280 NLAMYNEDTT

-301 YADFEASGE
+301 YADFDASGK
-310 YYRYDSGT
+310 YYKDDSGT

-325 TGVGALVQQAFPYLS
+325 TGAGALVQQAFPYLS

-361 YFMTSQYGKDDKG
+361 YFINYTWGYDENRQINEYYNILLTGNGSDLENIGWEKLYDYFKNNKETTINYFFGGYESDWEKFFGKNG
-374 EAYAYVNVYY
+374 EIKSAYQFEEKYKDILKAVANINVY
-384 MGPKIKTDDQIK
+384 Q
-396 NDVLNYYDN
+396 
-405 NPESGSW
+405 
-412 ITYFDAIYDTFYS
+412 
-425 VSGDKDWLVNAL
+425 
-437 NKENGAILEVNAYY
+437 

-482 KSDISSNYTVAGVN
+482 KSDISSVN
-496 GKTEQALYTVDTQ
+496 GKTKQALYKVDTQ
-509 GYNTVWS
+509 GYNSVWS
-516 NDISEIR
+516 NDIGEIR

-532 TGKSSVD
+532 GDAYTKFEG
-539 DTDNSGYDE
+539 TDSDI
-548 NSNDFN
+548 
-554 EKFAGLTDLH
+554 KDLH
-564 DRWVFYTTNN
+564 DRWVFYTTNS
-574 FDDNPV
+574 FDDNPA
-580 DSEDYNWMV
+580 DSKDHNWMT
-589 NHYIQQYN
+589 NHYMQQYN
-597 KQVAASGLAGLHAG
+597 EQVAASGLAGLHAG
-611 LYKTGEGILALA
+611 LYKTGEGILALT
-623 GDNTYKGASIAAGGT
+623 GKNTYKGASIAAGGT

-652 GTGTIAGSGTIKGS
+652 GAGTIAGSGMINGS

-683 KDGNA
+683 KDGIITLEVGGDFN
-688 LKLTVNGK
+688 
-696 LDGNGVIS
+696 GNGVIS
-704 VNTDGEQYG
+704 VNTDGTNYAQIAVTG
-713 IINVEG
+713 N
-719 EADVSGMRLKAGT
+719 ADVSVMSLKAGT
-732 FAAPGVTG
+732 FAAPDIQG
-740 TILTVGKND
+740 TILTVDETTGFLK
-749 DNSIV
+749 
-754 KTLAITDTE
+754 
-763 NSITGAESLNTD
+763 GAENLNGS
-775 FSGMLNG
+775 FSGMLNSE
-782 KVTNTGTKLELTTS
+782 VEVSENNTLKLTTS
-796 ISNNAGI
+796 VSNNAGI
-803 NGARFN
+803 DGARFN

-823 QEMQRLYALDNG
+823 QEMQRLYALNSG

-847 ESMHMELARDAVQNR
+847 ESMHMELARDAIQNR

-905 KDFYNTDNAYMGA
+905 KDFYNSDSAYAGA
-918 LSAYS
+918 LFAYS

-953 VTGYVSYGVQDNE
+953 VTDYVSYGVQDNE
-966 LNRHLGSAFS
+966 LTRHLGSAFN

-983 LESDYNSSVIGIGAK
+983 LESDYDSSVIGVGAK

-1009 WHVSPYAAV
+1009 WHVSPYAAL

-1032 SVYGVHSGGFSNN
+1032 SVYGVHSGGFSDN

-1068 SYKRILDGD
+1068 AYKRILDGD

-1098 GSKNHIVASAY
+1098 GSKNHIIASAY
-1109 ISTKLSDK
+1109 ISTKMSDK

>member
-1 MKTNKKLLSLIALS
+1 M
-15 LLLAKP
+15 
-21 YNVFAADADSF
+21 
-32 RTDEYYGMDA
+32 
-42 DPISAKANK
+42 
-51 NGALDIINAAGA
+51 
-63 YAQGYTGKGVTV
+63 
-75 GVTDAGTINF
+75 
-85 SHPEFSGKTGS
+85 
-96 GVVFDGLESTEVPL
+96 
-110 TWAELM
+110 
-116 HPTHVAGIA
+116 
-125 AADKNGFGM
+125 
-134 HGVAYDADIASSSTI
+134 
-149 KHYYGGGF
+149 
-157 FEFGSSFYDNYLTN
+157 
-171 PDIKIINNSWGTNLY
+171 
-186 LLDKKDFNEGIEYLQ
+186 IE
-201 SDDSVI
+201 
-207 AIEKAVNNN
+207 IEKAVNND

-223 ANSGHLTAT
+223 GNDGKLAAGFENNLDVLTS
-232 INNHFDVVTG
+232 
-242 DKVFN
+242 DKAFN

-259 SFTKNAN
+259 SFTKNDN
-266 GGFDVQSDAIAIWS
+266 GGFNVKSDAIAIFS
-280 DLAMYNEDTT
+280 NLAMYNEDTT
-290 LSAPGWNINSA
+290 LSAPGWYINSA
-301 YADFEASGE
+301 NADFAASGE
-310 YYRYDSGT
+310 YYYSEPGT

-425 VSGDKDWLVNAL
+425 VSGNKWWLENAL
-437 NKENGAILEVNAYY
+437 NKENGAILEVNTYY

-482 KSDISSNYTVAGVN
+482 KSDISENYTVQ
-496 GKTEQALYTVDTQ
+496 GKSEKQALYTVDTQ
-509 GYNTVWS
+509 GYNSTWS

-523 AGYIAENPL
+523 AGYIDENPL
-532 TGKSSVD
+532 DNPFETD
-539 DTDNSGYDE
+539 DTTGNYDE
-548 NSNDFN
+548 TAD
-554 EKFAGLTDLH
+554 KFAGLTDLH
-564 DRWVFYTTNN
+564 DRWVFYTTNS
-574 FDDNPV
+574 FDE
-580 DSEDYNWMV
+580 SGENWMTK
-589 NHYIQQYN
+589 YYMDQYN
-597 KQVAASGLAGLHAG
+597 QQVAASGLAGLHAG
-611 LYKTGEGILALA
+611 LYKTGEGILALT
-623 GDNTYKGASIAAGGT
+623 GNNTYKGASIAAGGT
-638 LQIDGSVAGDAYSE
+638 LQIDGRVAGDAYSE
-652 GTGTIAGSGTIKGS
+652 GAGTIAGSGMVNGS

-688 LKLTVNGK
+688 LKLTVNGN

-704 VNTDGEQYG
+704 VNTDGTKYAQISVTG
-713 IINVEG
+713 T
-719 EADVSGMRLKAGT
+719 ADVSEMNLKAGT

-763 NSITGAESLNTD
+763 NSITGAKSLNTD

-823 QEMQRLYALDNG
+823 QEMQRLYALNNN

-873 LDRDE
+873 LDCDE

-905 KDFYNTDNAYMGA
+905 KDFYNTDNAYAGA
-918 LSAYS
+918 LFAYS

-966 LNRHLGSAFS
+966 LTRHLGSAFS

-983 LESDYNSSVIGIGAK
+983 LESDYDSSVIGIGAK

-1009 WHVSPYAAV
+1009 WHVSPYAAL

-1032 SVYGVHSGGFSNN
+1032 SVYGVRSGGFSDN

-1068 SYKRILDGD
+1068 AYKRILDGD
-1077 TLDADFAF
+1077 TLNADFAF
-1085 AKGGNGFGVQSID
+1085 AKGSNGFGVQSID
-1098 GSKNHIVASAY
+1098 GSKNHIVATAY
-1109 ISTKLSDK
+1109 ISSRLSDK
-1117 WEIGGTLLHDWS
+1117 WEIGGMLLHDWS

>member
-1 MKTNKKLLSLIALS
+1 MKMKTNKKLLSLIALS

-42 DPISAKANK
+42 DPLSAQANK

-75 GVTDAGTINF
+75 GVADAGTVNF

-96 GVVFDGLESTEVPL
+96 GVVFDGLESSDVPL
-110 TWAELM
+110 TWEKLY
-116 HPTHVAGIA
+116 HPTYVAGIT

-134 HGVAYDADIASSSTI
+134 HGVAYDADIASSSAI
-149 KHYYGGGF
+149 RHYFADRGF
-157 FEFGSSFYDNYLTN
+157 ESGSSFYDNYLTN
-171 PDIKIINNSWGTNLY
+171 PDIKIINNSWATRAY
-186 LLDKKDFNEGIEYLQ
+186 LSNVNDKRYFELLKNFVLNDVRFNPIY
-201 SDDSVI
+201 
-207 AIEKAVNNN
+207 KAVNND
-216 KLLVFSA
+216 KLLIFGSG
-223 ANSGHLTAT
+223 NSGHLTAAQE
-232 INNHFDVVTG
+232 NDLDVLSG
-242 DKVFN
+242 EKAFN

-259 SFTKNAN
+259 SFKKNNN
-266 GGFDVQSDAIAIWS
+266 GGFDVESDVIAIWS

-290 LSAPGWNINSA
+290 LCAPGWYINSA
-301 YADFEASGE
+301 YADFAESGE
-310 YYRYDSGT
+310 YYYSGYGT
-318 SMAAPMV
+318 SISAPMV
-325 TGVGALVQQAFPYLS
+325 TGVGALVQQVFPYLS

-349 STANSNITNSSG
+349 STANNDIETEKD
-361 YFMTSQYGKDDKG
+361 YFVTIQMDDYNRSFNVYFTG
-374 EAYAYVNVYY
+374 EAPSVNDKWEIIYEYY
-384 MGPKIKTDDQIK
+384 NEHKDVFLEYFCNNDKTVFDYFFGSTTNIEQFKASCI
-396 NDVLNYYDN
+396 YYILGSDN
-405 NPESGSW
+405 
-412 ITYFDAIYDTFYS
+412 IVFYQ
-425 VSGDKDWLVNAL
+425 
-437 NKENGAILEVNAYY
+437 
-451 NVPLDVIFGQ
+451 NVPLDVVFGQ

-482 KSDISSNYTVAGVN
+482 SSDISENYTIAGSKD
-496 GKTEQALYTVDTQ
+496 KTAQALYKVDTQ
-509 GYNTVWS
+509 GYNSIWS
-516 NDISEIR
+516 NDIGEIR

-532 TGKSSVD
+532 DNPFETD
-539 DTDNSGYDE
+539 DTTGNYDE
-548 NSNDFN
+548 KS

-564 DRWVFYTTNN
+564 DRWVFYTTNS
-574 FDDNPV
+574 FDE
-580 DSEDYNWMV
+580 SGENWMTK
-589 NHYIQQYN
+589 YYMQQYN
-597 KQVAASGLAGLHAG
+597 EQVKESGLAGLHAG
-611 LYKTGEGILALA
+611 LYKTGDGILALT
-623 GDNTYKGASIAAGGT
+623 GKNTYKGASIAAGGT

-652 GTGTIAGSGTIKGS
+652 GAGTIAGSGIISGS
-666 LYNNGAVEA
+666 LYNNGIVEA
-675 GSWGAVTD
+675 GSWGAVTND
-683 KDGNA
+683 KGEVQT
-688 LKLTVNGK
+688 LKVGR
-696 LDGNGVIS
+696 DFSGSGVIT
-704 VNTDGEQYG
+704 VNTDGTNYAQIAVTGTAY
-713 IINVEG
+713 
-719 EADVSGMRLKAGT
+719 VSGMSLKAGT
-732 FAAPGVTG
+732 FAAPEIKGV
-740 TILTVGKND
+740 ILSS
-749 DNSIV
+749 DNEIQ
-754 KTLAITDTE
+754 
-763 NSITGAESLNTD
+763 GAESLNGS
-775 FSGMLNG
+775 FSGMLNSEIE
-782 KVTNTGTKLELTTS
+782 VSENNTLKLTTYV
-796 ISNNAGI
+796 SNNAGI
-803 NGARFN
+803 DGARFN

-818 TKAEQ
+818 TKEEQ
-823 QEMQRLYALDNG
+823 QDMQRLYALNNG

-847 ESMHMELARDAVQNR
+847 ESMHLELARDAIQNR
-862 DVRQA
+862 DVRQTVA
-867 VSRQQH
+867 RQQH

-905 KDFYNTDNAYMGA
+905 KDFYNTDNAYAGA
-918 LSAYS
+918 LFAYS

-966 LNRHLGSAFS
+966 LTRHLGSAFS

-983 LESDYNSSVIGIGAK
+983 LESDYDSSVIGVGAK

-1009 WHVSPYAAV
+1009 WHVSPYAAL

-1032 SVYGVHSGGFSNN
+1032 SVFGVYSGGFSDN

-1057 EEDNGKYGFSL
+1057 TEDNGKYGFSL
-1068 SYKRILDGD
+1068 AYKRILDGE

-1085 AKGGNGFGVQSID
+1085 AKGGNGFGVQSFD

-1117 WEIGGTLLHDWS
+1117 WEIGGMLVHDWS

>member
-21 YNVFAADADSF
+21 YNVFAASADSF
-32 RTDEYYGMDA
+32 RTDEYNVMGE
-42 DPISAKANK
+42 NV
-51 NGALDIINAAGA
+51 LDLINAAGA

-75 GVTDAGTINF
+75 GVTDVGIVNF
-85 SHPEFSGKTGS
+85 SHTEFSGKTGS
-96 GVVFDGLESTEVPL
+96 GVVFDGLESSDVPL
-110 TWAELM
+110 TWEAVY

-149 KHYYGGGF
+149 KHYYGDGF
-157 FEFGSSFYDNYLTN
+157 FESGSSFYDNYLTN
-171 PDIKIINNSWGTNLY
+171 PDIKIINNSWGDYNNY
-186 LLDKKDFNEGIEYLQ
+186 LSNVQNEEDFNEIIEYLQ
-201 SDDSVI
+201 SDI
-207 AIEKAVNNN
+207 ANFEIEKAVNND

-223 ANSGHLTAT
+223 GNDGKLAAALENNLDVLTS
-232 INNHFDVVTG
+232 
-242 DKVFN
+242 DKAFN

-259 SFTKNAN
+259 SFTKNQN
-266 GGFDVQSDAIAIWS
+266 GGFDVKSDAIAIFS
-280 DLAMYNEDTT
+280 NLAMYNEDTT

-301 YADFEASGE
+301 YADFAASGE
-310 YYRYDSGT
+310 YYSYSYGT
-318 SMAAPMV
+318 SMAAPIV
-325 TGVGALVQQAFPYLS
+325 TGVGALVQEAFPYLS

-361 YFMTSQYGKDDKG
+361 YFMTSQYGKDDKN

-384 MGPKIKTDDQIK
+384 MGSGVKNVEEIKK
-396 NDVLNYYDN
+396 DVLNYYDK

-469 VNGLGAINVRRLD
+469 VKGLGAINVRRLD
-482 KSDISSNYTVAGVN
+482 KSDISSDYTVAGAN
-496 GKTEQALYTVDTQ
+496 GKTEQALYKVDTQ
-509 GYNTVWS
+509 GYNSVWS

-532 TGKSSVD
+532 GD
-539 DTDNSGYDE
+539 DKIDFDGTDSDI
-548 NSNDFN
+548 
-554 EKFAGLTDLH
+554 KDLH
-564 DRWVFYTTNN
+564 DRWVFYTTNK
-574 FDDNPV
+574 FDE
-580 DSEDYNWMV
+580 SGENWMTK
-589 NHYIQQYN
+589 YYMDQYN
-597 KQVAASGLAGLHAG
+597 QQVAESGLAGLHAG
-611 LYKTGEGILALA
+611 LYKTGEGVLALT
-623 GDNTYKGASIAAGGT
+623 GKNTYKGASIAAGGT

-652 GTGTIAGSGTIKGS
+652 GAGAIAGSGTINGD
-666 LYNNGAVEA
+666 LYNNGIVEA
-675 GSWGAVTD
+675 GSWGAVTND
-683 KDGNA
+683 KGEVQT
-688 LKLTVNGK
+688 LKVGGDFCGSGIITVNTNGTNYAQIAVTGK
-696 LDGNGVIS
+696 
-704 VNTDGEQYG
+704 
-713 IINVEG
+713 
-719 EADVSGMRLKAGT
+719 ADVSDMSLKAGT

-782 KVTNTGTKLELTTS
+782 EVKVNEENNTLTLTTS
-796 ISNNAGI
+796 VSNNAGI
-803 NGARFN
+803 DGARFN

-818 TKAEQ
+818 TKEEQ
-823 QEMQRLYALDNG
+823 QDMQRLYALNNN

-847 ESMHMELARDAVQNR
+847 ESMHMELARDAIQNR

-867 VSRQQH
+867 VARQQH

-918 LSAYS
+918 LFAYS

-941 GIYGGSKNSPGT
+941 GIYGGSKNSPGR

-966 LNRHLGSAFS
+966 LTRHLGSAFS

-983 LESDYNSSVIGIGAK
+983 LESNYDSSVIGMGAK

-1032 SVYGVHSGGFSNN
+1032 SVFGVHSGGFSDN

-1057 EEDNGKYGFSL
+1057 EEDNGKYGFAL
-1068 SYKRILDGD
+1068 AYKRILDGD

-1085 AKGGNGFGVQSID
+1085 AKGGNGFGVQNFD

-1109 ISTKLSDK
+1109 ISSRLSDK

>member
-1 MKTNKKLLSLIALS
+1 MSKKVIYYEKNKKLLSLIVLS

-21 YNVFAADADSF
+21 YNVFAADTDSF
-32 RTDEYYGMDA
+32 RTDEY
-42 DPISAKANK
+42 KAMGENV
-51 NGALDIINAAGA
+51 LDLINAAGA

-75 GVTDAGTINF
+75 GVPDAGTVNF

-96 GVVFDGLESTEVPL
+96 GVVFDELESSDVPL
-110 TWAELM
+110 TWEEIR

-134 HGVAYDADIASSSTI
+134 HGVAYDADIACSSVI
-149 KHYYGGGF
+149 RHYYVDGR
-157 FEFGSSFYDNYLTN
+157 FESCSSFYDYYLTN

-223 ANSGHLTAT
+223 ANSGHLTAGLES
-232 INNHFDVVTG
+232 NLDVLTG
-242 DKVFN
+242 DKAFN

-259 SFTKNAN
+259 SFKKNEN
-266 GGFDVQSDAIAIWS
+266 SGFDVQSDAIAIWS

-301 YADFEASGE
+301 YADFDASGK
-310 YYRYDSGT
+310 YYKDDSGT
-318 SMAAPMV
+318 SMAAPIV

-349 STANSNITNSSG
+349 STANSDITVQDS
-361 YFMTSQYGKDDKG
+361 YFITTQYNTDDDG
-374 EAYAYVNVYY
+374 TNHAYLNVYY
-384 MGPKIKTDDQIK
+384 FDSKENNNTNVNDDIIE
-396 NDVLNYYDN
+396 YYKEN
-405 NPESGSW
+405 FESGAW
-412 ITYFDAIYDTFYS
+412 IKAVNIDNEI
-425 VSGDKDWLVNAL
+425 VSIGYYNEELLQDLLERKVGFVVNT
-437 NKENGAILEVNAYY
+437 YY
-451 NVPLDVIFGQ
+451 NVPLDVFFGQ

-482 KSDISSNYTVAGVN
+482 KSDISENYTVQGRSE
-496 GKTEQALYTVDTQ
+496 KQALYTVDTQ
-509 GYNTVWS
+509 GYNSTWS
-516 NDISEIR
+516 NSIGEIS
-523 AGYIAENPL
+523 AGYIAKNPL
-532 TGKSSVD
+532 DNPFETD
-539 DTDNSGYDE
+539 DTTGNYDE
-548 NSNDFN
+548 KS

-611 LYKTGEGILALA
+611 LYKTGDGILALT

-652 GTGTIAGSGTIKGS
+652 GTGTIAGSGIISGS

-675 GSWGAVTD
+675 GSWDAVSD
-683 KDGNA
+683 KDGIITLEVGGDFN
-688 LKLTVNGK
+688 
-696 LDGNGVIS
+696 GNGVIS
-704 VNTDGEQYG
+704 VNTDGTNYAQIAVTG
-713 IINVEG
+713 D
-719 EADVSGMRLKAGT
+719 ADVSGMSLKSGT
-732 FAAPGVTG
+732 FAAPEVTG
-740 TILTVGKND
+740 TILSVDATSG
-749 DNSIV
+749 
-754 KTLAITDTE
+754 TLKGIE
-763 NSITGAESLNTD
+763 NLNGS

-782 KVTNTGTKLELTTS
+782 EVSEKNNMLTLTTS
-796 ISNNAGI
+796 VSNNAGI
-803 NGARFN
+803 DGARFN
-809 AFNSLYNNL
+809 AFNGLYNNL
-818 TKAEQ
+818 NVEEK
-823 QEMQRLYALDNG
+823 QEMQRLYALDNN
-835 SLNNAVNELSQS
+835 SLNNTVNELSQS
-847 ESMHMELARDAVQNR
+847 ESMHMELARDAIKNR
-862 DVRQA
+862 DVLQA
-867 VSRQQH
+867 VSRQH
-873 LDRDE
+873 NLDRDE

-893 GITRHSYNLTLG
+893 GITRHSYNITLG
-905 KDFYNTDNAYMGA
+905 KDFYNTDNTYAGA
-918 LSAYS
+918 LFAYS

-953 VTGYVSYGVQDNE
+953 VIGYVSYGVQDNE
-966 LNRHLGSAFS
+966 LTRHLGSAFS

-983 LESDYNSSVIGIGAK
+983 LESDYDSSVIGVGAK

-1009 WHVSPYAAV
+1009 WHVSPYAAL
-1018 DYAHYKQD
+1018 DYAHHKQD

-1032 SVYGVHSGGFSNN
+1032 SVYGVHSGGFSDN

-1057 EEDNGKYGFSL
+1057 TEDNGKYGFSL
-1068 SYKRILDGD
+1068 AYKRILDGD

-1098 GSKNHIVASAY
+1098 GSKNHVVASAY

-1117 WEIGGTLLHDWS
+1117 WEIGGTMLHDWS

>member
-1 MKTNKKLLSLIALS
+1 MKTNKKLLSLIVLS
-15 LLLAKP
+15 MLLAKP

-42 DPISAKANK
+42 DPVSAQANK

-75 GVTDAGTINF
+75 GVTDAGIVNF
-85 SHPEFSGKTGS
+85 SHTEFSGKTGS
-96 GVVFDGLESTEVPL
+96 NVVFDGLESTGVPL

-134 HGVAYDADIASSSTI
+134 HGVAYDADVASSSVMG
-149 KHYYGGGF
+149 HYYGGGG
-157 FEFGSSFYDNYLTN
+157 FESSSSFYDNYLTN

-223 ANSGHLTAT
+223 ANSGHLTAGLESNLD
-232 INNHFDVVTG
+232 ILTG
-242 DKVFN
+242 DKAFN

-259 SFTKNAN
+259 SFTKNRN
-266 GGFDVQSDAIAIWS
+266 SGFDVQSDAIAIWS

-325 TGVGALVQQAFPYLS
+325 TGAGALVQQAFPYLS

-349 STANSNITNSSG
+349 STANDNITNHDG
-361 YFMTSQYGKDDKG
+361 YFMTSQYGTYENG
-374 EAYAYVNVYY
+374 EKYAYVNVYY
-384 MGPKIKTDDQIK
+384 MGSGVKNDEEIKD
-396 NDVLNYYDN
+396 DVLNYYEN
-405 NPESGSW
+405 NPDSGSQ
-412 ITYFDAIYDTFYS
+412 IVFLYDDNFYIVGS
-425 VSGDKDWLVNAL
+425 DIGWLQDAL
-437 NKENGAILEVNAYY
+437 NQEYGNSLEVNAYY

-461 GIVDAGKA
+461 GILDAGKA

-482 KSDISSNYTVAGVN
+482 KSDISSDYTVAGVN
-496 GKTEQALYTVDTQ
+496 GKTKQALYKVDTQ
-509 GYNTVWS
+509 GYNSVWS
-516 NDISEIR
+516 NDIGEIR

-532 TGKSSVD
+532 G
-539 DTDNSGYDE
+539 NE
-548 NSNDFN
+548 NTNFDGADSDI
-554 EKFAGLTDLH
+554 KDLH
-564 DRWVFYTTNN
+564 DRWVFYTTNS

-580 DSEDYNWMV
+580 DSENYNWMT
-589 NHYIQQYN
+589 NHYMQQYN
-597 KQVAASGLAGLHAG
+597 EQVKESGLAGLHAS
-611 LYKTGEGILALA
+611 LYKTGEGILALD
-623 GDNTYKGASIAAGGT
+623 GNNTYKGASIAAGGT
-638 LQIDGSVAGDAYSE
+638 LQIDGRVAGDAYSE
-652 GTGTIAGSGTIKGS
+652 GAGTIAGSGTINGD

-683 KDGNA
+683 EKGNVQT
-688 LKLTVNGK
+688 LNVGG
-696 LDGNGVIS
+696 DFSGSGVIS
-704 VNTDGEQYG
+704 VNTDGTNYAQIAVTG
-713 IINVEG
+713 D
-719 EADVSGMRLKAGT
+719 ADVSGMRLKAGT

-754 KTLAITDTE
+754 KTLAITDTG

-818 TKAEQ
+818 TKAEK
-823 QEMQRLYALDNG
+823 QEMQRLYALDNS
-835 SLNNAVNELSQS
+835 SLNNALNELSQS
-847 ESMHMELARDAVQNR
+847 ESMHMELAHDAIQNR

-867 VSRQQH
+867 VARQQY
-873 LDRDE
+873 LERDE
-878 GLWAITGKNWGETDG
+878 GLWAITGKNWGETDE
-893 GITRHSYNLTLG
+893 GITRHSYNITLG
-905 KDFYNTDNAYMGA
+905 KDFYNTDNTYAGA
-918 LSAYS
+918 LFAYS

-941 GIYGGSKNSPGT
+941 GIYGGSKNTPGT

-966 LNRHLGSAFS
+966 LTRHLGNAFS
-976 HSGMGSK
+976 HSGMASK
-983 LESDYNSSVIGIGAK
+983 LESNYDSSVIGIGAK

-1009 WHVSPYAAV
+1009 WHVSPYAAL

-1032 SVYGVHSGGFSNN
+1032 SVFGVYSGGFSDN

-1057 EEDNGKYGFSL
+1057 TDDNGKYGFSL
-1068 SYKRILDGD
+1068 AYKRILDGD

-1085 AKGGNGFGVQSID
+1085 AKGGNGFGVQSFN
-1098 GSKNHIVASAY
+1098 GSKNHIVATAY

-1117 WEIGGTLLHDWS
+1117 WEIGGTLQHDWS

>member
-21 YNVFAADADSF
+21 YNVFAASADSF
-32 RTDEYYGMDA
+32 RTDEY
-42 DPISAKANK
+42 KAMGENV
-51 NGALDIINAAGA
+51 LDLINAAGA

-75 GVTDAGTINF
+75 GVTDVGIVNF
-85 SHPEFSGKTGS
+85 SHTEFSGKTGS

-157 FEFGSSFYDNYLTN
+157 FESGSSFYDNYLTN
-171 PDIKIINNSWGTNLY
+171 PDIKIINNSWGDYNNY
-186 LLDKKDFNEGIEYLQ
+186 LSNVQNEEDFNEIIEYLQ
-201 SDDSVI
+201 SDI
-207 AIEKAVNNN
+207 ASFEIEKAVNND

-223 ANSGHLTAT
+223 GNDGKLAAALENNLDVLTS
-232 INNHFDVVTG
+232 
-242 DKVFN
+242 DKAFN

-259 SFTKNAN
+259 SFTKNQN
-266 GGFDVQSDAIAIWS
+266 GGFDVKSDAIAIFS
-280 DLAMYNEDTT
+280 NLAMYNEDTT
-290 LSAPGWNINSA
+290 LSAPGWYINSA
-301 YADFEASGE
+301 NADFAASGE
-310 YYRYDSGT
+310 YYYSEPGT

-349 STANSNITNSSG
+349 STANSNTTNGSG
-361 YFMTSQYGKDDKG
+361 YFMTSQYGKDDKN

-384 MGPKIKTDDQIK
+384 MGSGVKNVEEIKK
-396 NDVLNYYDN
+396 DVLNYYDK

-469 VNGLGAINVRRLD
+469 VKGLGAINVRRLD
-482 KSDISSNYTVAGVN
+482 KSDISSDYTVAGVN
-496 GKTEQALYTVDTQ
+496 GKTKQALYKVDTQ
-509 GYNTVWS
+509 GYNSVWS
-516 NDISEIR
+516 NSIGEIR
-523 AGYIAENPL
+523 AGYIAKNPL
-532 TGKSSVD
+532 DNPFETD
-539 DTDNSGYDE
+539 DTTGNYDE
-548 NSNDFN
+548 TAD
-554 EKFAGLTDLH
+554 KFAGLTDLH
-564 DRWVFYTTNN
+564 DRWVFYTTNS
-574 FDDNPV
+574 FDE
-580 DSEDYNWMV
+580 SGENWMTK
-589 NHYIQQYN
+589 YYMDQYN
-597 KQVAASGLAGLHAG
+597 QQVAASELAGLHAG

-638 LQIDGSVAGDAYSE
+638 LQIDGRVVGDAYSE
-652 GTGTIAGSGTIKGS
+652 GAGTIAGSGTINGD
-666 LYNNGAVEA
+666 LYNNGVVEA
-675 GSWGAVTD
+675 GSWGAVFDEETNKPMQLSVGGD
-683 KDGNA
+683 FTGD
-688 LKLTVNGK
+688 
-696 LDGNGVIS
+696 GVIA
-704 VNTDGEQYG
+704 VNTDGTNYAQIAVTG
-713 IINVEG
+713 N
-719 EADVSGMRLKAGT
+719 ADVSSMRLKAGT

-818 TKAEQ
+818 NVEEKQ
-823 QEMQRLYALDNG
+823 DMQRLYALNNN

-847 ESMHMELARDAVQNR
+847 ESMHLELAHDAVQNR
-862 DVRQA
+862 DVRKA
-867 VSRQQH
+867 VTRQQH

-893 GITRHSYNLTLG
+893 GITRHSYNITLG
-905 KDFYNTDNAYMGA
+905 KDFYNTDNAYAGA
-918 LSAYS
+918 LFAYS

-966 LNRHLGSAFS
+966 LTRHLGSAFS

-983 LESDYNSSVIGIGAK
+983 LESDYDSSVIGIGAK

-1009 WHVSPYAAV
+1009 WHVSPYAAL

-1032 SVYGVHSGGFSNN
+1032 SVFGVHIGGFSDN

-1057 EEDNGKYGFSL
+1057 TDDNGKYGFSL
-1068 SYKRILDGD
+1068 AYKRILDGD

-1098 GSKNHIVASAY
+1098 GSKNHMVALAY

>member
-1 MKTNKKLLSLIALS
+1 MKRNKKLLSLIVLS
-15 LLLAKP
+15 MLLAKP
-21 YNVFAADADSF
+21 YNVFAAGADSF
-32 RTDEYYGMDA
+32 RTDEY
-42 DPISAKANK
+42 KAMGENV
-51 NGALDIINAAGA
+51 LDLINAAGA

-75 GVTDAGTINF
+75 GVTDVGIVNF

-96 GVVFDGLESTEVPL
+96 GVVFDGLESSDVPL
-110 TWAELM
+110 TWEEIG

-134 HGVAYDADIASSSTI
+134 HGVAYDADIAGSSVMG
-149 KHYYGGGF
+149 HYYGGGG
-157 FEFGSSFYDNYLTN
+157 FESSSSFYDNYLTN
-171 PDIKIINNSWGTNLY
+171 PDIKIINNSWGDYNNY
-186 LLDKKDFNEGIEYLQ
+186 LSNVQNEEDFNEIIEYLQ
-201 SDDSVI
+201 SDI
-207 AIEKAVNNN
+207 ASFEIEKAVNND

-223 ANSGHLTAT
+223 ANSGHLTAALE
-232 INNHFDVVTG
+232 NNLDILIG
-242 DKVFN
+242 DKAFN

-259 SFTKNAN
+259 SFKKNNN
-266 GGFDVQSDAIAIWS
+266 GGFDVESDAIAIFS

-290 LSAPGWNINSA
+290 LSASGWNINSA
-301 YADFEASGE
+301 NADFAASGE
-310 YYRYDSGT
+310 YYSSSYGT
-318 SMAAPMV
+318 SMAAPIV
-325 TGVGALVQQAFPYLS
+325 TGVGALVQQAFPYLG

-349 STANSNITNSSG
+349 STANSDIIVQDSYFIT
-361 YFMTSQYGKDDKG
+361 TQYDTDDDG
-374 EAYAYVNVYY
+374 TNHAYLNVYY
-384 MGPKIKTDDQIK
+384 FDSKGNHNTNVNDDIIE
-396 NDVLNYYDN
+396 YYKEN
-405 NPESGSW
+405 LESGAW
-412 ITYFDAIYDTFYS
+412 IKAVNIYNEIVLIDYYNEELLRDLLERKVGF
-425 VSGDKDWLVNAL
+425 VVNT
-437 NKENGAILEVNAYY
+437 YY

-482 KSDISSNYTVAGVN
+482 KSDISSAYTVQGSSE
-496 GKTEQALYTVDTQ
+496 KQALYTVNTQ
-509 GYNTVWS
+509 GYNSVWS

-532 TGKSSVD
+532 DNPFETD
-539 DTDNSGYDE
+539 DTTGNYDE
-548 NSNDFN
+548 TAD
-554 EKFAGLTDLH
+554 EFAGLTDLH
-564 DRWVFYTTNN
+564 DRWVFYADSNN
-574 FDDNPV
+574 KFDE
-580 DSEDYNWMV
+580 SGENWMV
-589 NHYIQQYN
+589 KHYIKQYN
-597 KQVAASGLAGLHAG
+597 QQVTDSGLAGLHAG
-611 LYKTGEGILALA
+611 LYKTGDGILALT

-638 LQIDGSVAGDAYSE
+638 LQIDGRVVGDAYSE
-652 GTGTIAGSGTIKGS
+652 GAGTIAGSGIISGS

-675 GSWGAVTD
+675 GSWGAV
-683 KDGNA
+683 
-688 LKLTVNGK
+688 
-696 LDGNGVIS
+696 LDEETNKPMQLSVGGDFTGDGVIA
-704 VNTDGEQYG
+704 VNTDG
-713 IINVEG
+713 INYAKIAVTG
-719 EADVSGMRLKAGT
+719 DADVSGMSLKAGT

-818 TKAEQ
+818 NAEEK
-823 QEMQRLYALDNG
+823 QEMQRLYALNNN
-835 SLNNAVNELSQS
+835 SLTNAVNELSQS
-847 ESMHMELARDAVQNR
+847 ESMHMELAHDAVQNR

-867 VSRQQH
+867 VTRQQH

-893 GITRHSYNLTLG
+893 GITSHSYNLTVG
-905 KDFYNTDNAYMGA
+905 KDFYNTDNAYAGA
-918 LSAYS
+918 LFAYS

-928 GNNADGEYKNYSL
+928 GNNANGEYKNYSL

-966 LNRHLGSAFS
+966 LTRHLGSAFS

-983 LESDYNSSVIGIGAK
+983 LESDYDSSVIGIGAK
-998 YAYDLHYGKEG
+998 YAYDLHYGKDG
-1009 WHVSPYAAV
+1009 WHVSPYAAL

-1026 SFTERG
+1026 SFTESG
-1032 SVYGVHSGGFSNN
+1032 SVFGVHSGGFSDN

-1057 EEDNGKYGFSL
+1057 EEENGKYGFSL
-1068 SYKRILDGD
+1068 AYKRILDGD

-1117 WEIGGTLLHDWS
+1117 WKIGGTLLHDWS

-1136 AAVNLNYYF
+1136 AAVNINYYF

>member
-1 MKTNKKLLSLIALS
+1 MKTNKKLLSLIVLS

-21 YNVFAADADSF
+21 YNAFAADADSF
-32 RTDEYYGMDA
+32 RTDEY
-42 DPISAKANK
+42 KAMGENV
-51 NGALDIINAAGA
+51 LDLVNAAAA

-75 GVTDAGTINF
+75 GVADVGIVNF

-96 GVVFDGLESTEVPL
+96 GVVFDGLESSDVPL
-110 TWAELM
+110 TWEAIY
-116 HPTHVAGIA
+116 HPTPVASIA

-134 HGVAYDADIASSSTI
+134 HGVAYDADIASSSVMG
-149 KHYYGGGF
+149 HYYGGGG
-157 FEFGSSFYDNYLTN
+157 FESSNSFYDNYLTN
-171 PDIKIINNSWGTNLY
+171 PDIKIINNSWGDYNNY
-186 LLDKKDFNEGIEYLQ
+186 LSNVQNEEDFNEIIEYLQ
-201 SDDSVI
+201 SDI
-207 AIEKAVNNN
+207 ASFEIEKAVNND
-216 KLLVFSA
+216 KLLVLSA
-223 ANSGHLTAT
+223 GNDGHLTAMMES
-232 INNHFDVVTG
+232 NLDVLTS
-242 DKVFN
+242 DKAFN

-259 SFTKNAN
+259 SFTKNDN
-266 GGFDVQSDAIAIWS
+266 GGFNVKSDAIAIFS
-280 DLAMYNEDTT
+280 NLAMYNEDTT
-290 LSAPGWNINSA
+290 LSAPGWYINSA
-301 YADFEASGE
+301 NADFAASGE

-349 STANSNITNSSG
+349 STANSNITNGSG
-361 YFMTSQYGKDDKG
+361 YFMTSQYGKDDKN

-384 MGPKIKTDDQIK
+384 MGSGVKTDDQIK

-405 NPESGSW
+405 NPESGSQ
-412 ITYFDAIYDTFYS
+412 IVYFDVNDDKFYG
-425 VSGDKDWLVNAL
+425 VYGDKDWLVNAL
-437 NKENGAILEVNAYY
+437 NKKNGAILEVNAYY

-482 KSDISSNYTVAGVN
+482 KSDISENYTIAGSKD
-496 GKTEQALYTVDTQ
+496 KTAQALYKVDTQ
-509 GYNTVWS
+509 GYNSIWS

-532 TGKSSVD
+532 DNPFETD
-539 DTDNSGYDE
+539 DTTGNYDE
-548 NSNDFN
+548 KS

-564 DRWVFYTTNN
+564 DRWVFYTTNS
-574 FDDNPV
+574 FDDNPA
-580 DSEDYNWMV
+580 DSKDHNWMT
-589 NHYIQQYN
+589 NHYMQQYN
-597 KQVAASGLAGLHAG
+597 EQVAASGLAGLHAG
-611 LYKTGEGILALA
+611 LYKTGEGILALT
-623 GDNTYKGASIAAGGT
+623 GNNTYKGASIATGGT

-652 GTGTIAGSGTIKGS
+652 GAGTIAGSGIIKGN
-666 LYNNGAVEA
+666 LYNYGVVEA

-683 KDGNA
+683 KDGIITLEVGGDFN
-688 LKLTVNGK
+688 
-696 LDGNGVIS
+696 GNGVIS
-704 VNTDGEQYG
+704 VNTDGTNYAQIAVTG
-713 IINVEG
+713 D
-719 EADVSGMRLKAGT
+719 ADVSGMSLKAGA

-749 DNSIV
+749 DNSIL

-803 NGARFN
+803 DGARFN

-823 QEMQRLYALDNG
+823 QEMQRLYALNSG

-847 ESMHMELARDAVQNR
+847 ESMHLELARDAIQNH

-893 GITRHSYNLTLG
+893 GITRHSYKLTLG
-905 KDFYNTDNAYMGA
+905 KDFYNTDNTYAGA
-918 LSAYS
+918 LFAYS

-941 GIYGGSKNSPGT
+941 GIYGGSKN
-953 VTGYVSYGVQDNE
+953 
-966 LNRHLGSAFS
+966 
-976 HSGMGSK
+976 
-983 LESDYNSSVIGIGAK
+983 
-998 YAYDLHYGKEG
+998 
-1009 WHVSPYAAV
+1009 HV
-1018 DYAHYKQD
+1018 
-1026 SFTERG
+1026 
-1032 SVYGVHSGGFSNN
+1032 
-1045 YLTGELGFDFNR
+1045 
-1057 EEDNGKYGFSL
+1057 
-1068 SYKRILDGD
+1068 
-1077 TLDADFAF
+1077 
-1085 AKGGNGFGVQSID
+1085 
-1098 GSKNHIVASAY
+1098 VATAY

-1129 STDRDLS
+1129 SIDRDLS

>member
-1 MKTNKKLLSLIALS
+1 MKTNKKLLSLIVLS
-15 LLLAKP
+15 LLLVKP
-21 YNVFAADADSF
+21 YNVFAAGADSF
-32 RTDEYYGMDA
+32 RTDEY
-42 DPISAKANK
+42 KAMGENV
-51 NGALDIINAAGA
+51 LDLINAAGA

-75 GVTDAGTINF
+75 GVTDAGTVNF

-134 HGVAYDADIASSSTI
+134 HGVAYDADVASSSI
-149 KHYYGGGF
+149 MGHYYGGGG
-157 FEFGSSFYDNYLTN
+157 FESSSSFYDNYLTN

-207 AIEKAVNNN
+207 AIEKAVYNN

-223 ANSGHLTAT
+223 ANSGHLTAGLESNLD
-232 INNHFDVVTG
+232 ILTG
-242 DKVFN
+242 DKAFN

-259 SFTKNAN
+259 SFKKNNN
-266 GGFDVQSDAIAIWS
+266 GGFDVQSDAIAIFS

-301 YADFEASGE
+301 YADFAVSGE
-310 YYRYDSGT
+310 YYFSGSGT

-340 GKQIGDVLL
+340 AKQLGDVLL
-349 STANSNITNSSG
+349 STANDNITNHDG
-361 YFMTSQYGKDDKG
+361 YFMTSQYGTYENSEK
-374 EAYAYVNVYY
+374 YAYVNVYY
-384 MGPKIKTDDQIK
+384 MGSGVKNDEEIKD
-396 NDVLNYYDN
+396 DVLNYYEN
-405 NPESGSW
+405 NPDSGSQ
-412 ITYFDAIYDTFYS
+412 IVFLYDDNFYIVGS
-425 VSGDKDWLVNAL
+425 DIGWLQDAL
-437 NKENGAILEVNAYY
+437 NQEYGNFLEVNAYY
-451 NVPLDVIFGQ
+451 NVPLDVFFGQ

-469 VNGLGAINVRRLD
+469 VNGLGEINVRRLD
-482 KSDISSNYTVAGVN
+482 NNDISENYTIAGSKD
-496 GKTEQALYTVDTQ
+496 KTAQALYKVDTR
-509 GYNTVWS
+509 GYNSVWS

-532 TGKSSVD
+532 TGKSSVGEN
-539 DTDNSGYDE
+539 TGNSGYDE
-548 NSNDFN
+548 TAD
-554 EKFAGLTDLH
+554 KFAGLTDLH
-564 DRWVFYTTNN
+564 DRWVFYTTNS
-574 FDDNPV
+574 FDE
-580 DSEDYNWMV
+580 SGENWMTK
-589 NHYIQQYN
+589 YYMDQYN

-611 LYKTGEGILALA
+611 LYKTGDGILALT
-623 GDNTYKGASIAAGGT
+623 GKTTYKGASIAAGGT

-652 GTGTIAGSGTIKGS
+652 GAGTIAGSGIINGD

-683 KDGNA
+683 EKGNVQT
-688 LKLTVNGK
+688 LNVGG
-696 LDGNGVIS
+696 DFSGSGVIS
-704 VNTDGEQYG
+704 VNTDGTNYAQIAVTG
-713 IINVEG
+713 D
-719 EADVSGMRLKAGT
+719 ADVSDMSLKAGT
-732 FAAPGVTG
+732 FAAPGVTD

-823 QEMQRLYALDNG
+823 QEMQRLYALNNG

-847 ESMHMELARDAVQNR
+847 ESMHLELARDAIQNR

-905 KDFYNTDNAYMGA
+905 KDFYN
-918 LSAYS
+918 S
-923 DNSIG
+923 DN
-928 GNNADGEYKNYSL
+928 
-941 GIYGGSKNSPGT
+941 T
-953 VTGYVSYGVQDNE
+953 
-966 LNRHLGSAFS
+966 
-976 HSGMGSK
+976 
-983 LESDYNSSVIGIGAK
+983 
-998 YAYDLHYGKEG
+998 
-1009 WHVSPYAAV
+1009 
-1018 DYAHYKQD
+1018 
-1026 SFTERG
+1026 
-1032 SVYGVHSGGFSNN
+1032 
-1045 YLTGELGFDFNR
+1045 
-1057 EEDNGKYGFSL
+1057 
-1068 SYKRILDGD
+1068 
-1077 TLDADFAF
+1077 
-1085 AKGGNGFGVQSID
+1085 
-1098 GSKNHIVASAY
+1098 
-1109 ISTKLSDK
+1109 
-1117 WEIGGTLLHDWS
+1117 
-1129 STDRDLS
+1129 
-1136 AAVNLNYYF
+1136 